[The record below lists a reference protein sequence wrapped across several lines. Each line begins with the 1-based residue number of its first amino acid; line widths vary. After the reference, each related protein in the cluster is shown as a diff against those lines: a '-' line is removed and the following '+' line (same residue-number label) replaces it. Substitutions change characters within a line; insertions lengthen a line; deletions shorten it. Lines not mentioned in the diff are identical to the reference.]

1 MSMNLI
7 RLAIVTTSLVFSS
20 CIEFE
25 RQEISYIH
33 DDDKDELRL
42 TLVYDGIFGSLKE
55 GFESKKKD
63 AKDLPHKDRLN
74 RKQIKQVES
83 VLEQNRAFFFTNW
96 IFEYS
101 PNTLPKMLQELFQRN
116 PNGIFAKPEQDL
128 IEALLKNVE
137 VENIGF
143 FKDEAG
149 KLCGAQTMRISNLSK
164 VIPLINTVI
173 RRQMLAH
180 LPELQQEVT
189 KQTKGA
195 YTQGTVDLITQKL
208 KDEYSFLQIDGN
220 RITFQMIMNL
230 IDQGNFTKEGKRAE
244 ELPTGTRFAN
254 RDDHLLLEIGEK
266 SAEFVTLE
274 KKCFD
279 GYVPNAL
286 NHVEQK
292 HGVLMLAPNKVKNR
306 LKMFLEG
313 SR

>member
-1 MSMNLI
+1 MNLI

-33 DDDKDELRL
+33 DDDKNELRL
-42 TLVYDGIFGSLKE
+42 TLVYEGIFGSLKE

-63 AKDLPHKDRLN
+63 AQDLPHKDRLN

-101 PNTLPKMLQELFQRN
+101 PNTLPKMLQEIFQRN
-116 PNGIFAKPEQDL
+116 PNRIFAKPEQDL

-149 KLCGAQTMRISNLSK
+149 KLCGAQTMRLSNLSK

-180 LPELQQEVT
+180 LPELQEEVT

-208 KDEYSFLQIDGN
+208 KMSTPSF
-220 RITFQMIMNL
+220 RSMAT
-230 IDQGNFTKEGKRAE
+230 A
-244 ELPTGTRFAN
+244 LPF
-254 RDDHLLLEIGEK
+254 K
-266 SAEFVTLE
+266 
-274 KKCFD
+274 
-279 GYVPNAL
+279 
-286 NHVEQK
+286 
-292 HGVLMLAPNKVKNR
+292 
-306 LKMFLEG
+306 
-313 SR
+313 